1 MRRIML
7 VAMARKL
14 AITLWRYVETG
25 LIPEGLVIPDKA
37 AAA

>member
-1 MRRIML
+1 ML

-25 LIPEGLVIPDKA
+25 LVPEGVALAKTA
-37 AAA
+37 AKGSAVM